1 MAIEMQP
8 PRSNP
13 TANSSQSS
21 GAKFRMPWQTI
32 FALLMFGFL
41 YMPILVMGLYSF
53 NDAANSAAWTGF
65 TLKWY
70 QRFLSDDRIMA
81 ALGTSLKVA
90 FLSVGISA
98 VIGTL
103 MAVGLARYRF
113 PGKVVY
119 QTVAYL
125 PPIVPDITM
134 GVATLVALA
143 TLAVPLSLWTIVA
156 AHVVFCLAYIAL
168 TINTRINDLNPHLE
182 EAALDLGASPFQAF
196 IQVLLPE
203 LSPAIISGCLL
214 AFALSLDDVVISSF
228 TSGDGATTLPMEILS
243 RLRRSVKPDLNA
255 LSVVLLL
262 VSGGAALAAE
272 WIRYRSEQ
280 KRLKVN

>member
-1 MAIEMQP
+1 
-8 PRSNP
+8 
-13 TANSSQSS
+13 
-21 GAKFRMPWQTI
+21 
-32 FALLMFGFL
+32 L
-41 YMPILVMGLYSF
+41 YLPILVMALYSF
-53 NDAANSAAWTGF
+53 NDGSNSAAWQGF

-70 QRFLSDDRIMA
+70 QRFLSDDRIMV
-81 ALGTSLKVA
+81 ALGNSLKVA

-103 MAVGLARYRF
+103 MAVGLSRYRF
-113 PGKVVY
+113 PGKAAY

-143 TLAVPLSLWTIVA
+143 TLAVPLSFWTVVA
-156 AHVVFCLAYIAL
+156 AHVVFGLAYIAL
-168 TINTRINDLNPHLE
+168 SISTRIGALDPHLE
-182 EAALDLGASPFQAF
+182 EAALDLGASPFEAF
-196 IQVLLPE
+196 IQVLLPQ
-203 LSPAIISGCLL
+203 LYPAILSGCLL

-228 TSGDGATTLPMEILS
+228 TAGGGTTTLPMEILG

-272 WIRYRSEQ
+272 WIRYRGEQ
-280 KRLKVN
+280 KRLKA